1 MVMNRERL
9 IWIGVILMIL
19 AIAVWIGRRDGRKLE
34 QMRNQSELLE
44 RQVRD
49 LSTARDVALSR
60 AKVESEQRTK
70 IVLAKDS
77 EQAALKA
84 QISTLKKRISKY
96 TSVAIVQPAQI
107 AIDTAAIVNHCITQ
121 DSVIDLQDHLIVS
134 IEAEQTA
141 VNDSYN
147 RQIAA
152 LDSAMTA
159 EKAISEVWR
168 AGNQESNKKLR
179 REIRRKKFYRGLATV
194 GGVVIG
200 VLLIS
205 GK

>member
-1 MVMNRERL
+1 MNSERL
-9 IWIGVILMIL
+9 IWIGVILLIL
-19 AIAVWIGRRDGRKLE
+19 AIAVFIGRRDGRKLE

-44 RQVRD
+44 RQVQD

-70 IVLAKDS
+70 LVMASDS

-96 TSVAIVQPAQI
+96 TSVAIVKPAQI
-107 AIDTAAIVNHCITQ
+107 AIDTATITNPCITQ
-121 DSVIDLQDHLIVS
+121 DSVINLQDHLIVS
-134 IEAEQTA
+134 IESEQTA

-159 EKAISEVWR
+159 EKAISETWR
-168 AGNQESNKKLR
+168 VGNQETQRKLR
-179 REIRRKKFYRGLATV
+179 REVRRKKLFRGLATV
-194 GGVVIG
+194 GAVVIG

>member
-1 MVMNRERL
+1 MTKERL
-9 IWIGVILMIL
+9 IWIAIILAIL
-19 AIAVWIGRRDGRKLE
+19 AIAVFIGRRDGRKLE

-49 LSTARDVALSR
+49 LSTARDVALIR

-70 IVLAKDS
+70 FVLQANS
-77 EQAALKA
+77 EQTTLKA
-84 QISTLKKRISKY
+84 EIKRLKRRRTVLSTPVAWIDSSHLKIDS
-96 TSVAIVQPAQI
+96 TAILANCDSTVSA
-107 AIDTAAIVNHCITQ
+107 Q
-121 DSVIDLQDHLIVS
+121 DSIIYSLESEKTTV
-134 IEAEQTA
+134 TA
-141 VNDSYN
+141 SFN
-147 RQIAA
+147 RQISM

-159 EKAISEVWR
+159 EKSISEVWR

-179 REIRRKKFYRGLATV
+179 RSERRKKMWRVSSVV
-194 GGVVIG
+194 GAVVLG

>member
-1 MVMNRERL
+1 MNRERL
-9 IWIGVILMIL
+9 IWIGVILLIL

-44 RQVRD
+44 REVRE

-60 AKVESEQRTK
+60 AKAESEQRTK
-70 IVLAKDS
+70 IIIAKDS
-77 EQAALKA
+77 EQAAMKA

-107 AIDTAAIVNHCITQ
+107 AIDTATMFYPCADR
-121 DSVIDLQDHLIVS
+121 DSVINLQDHLIVS
-134 IEAEQTA
+134 MESEQTA

-147 RQIAA
+147 RQIAQM
-152 LDSAMTA
+152 DSAMTA
-159 EKAISEVWR
+159 EKSISETWR
-168 AGNQESNKKLR
+168 VGNQESQRKLK
-179 REIRRKKFYRGLATV
+179 RETRRKKLFSGLATV

-205 GK
+205 VK